1 LSTDFQRVKAKTGYW
16 RVPNTSDIWFVK
28 CLNPC
33 ACLGAPNPELV
44 GCHEQV
50 DPRVDYPETCNAEH
64 GYRPRSV
71 VCAGCSMNYTR
82 DYEEGT
88 CRPCAKGA
96 MNVVLLVVEF
106 CLFVMGLA
114 FVVWVTVI
122 KRQGTF
128 RTSDGAKKIFISFL
142 QLAAL
147 AAAMVSD
154 RWRFSTL
161 TFLSLTSVLFLSPHS
176 PFHGLPRTRIFFGFN
191 QSFRPW
197 GKRNFLICT
206 VPWRPSKSTYR
217 SPLWSTTKRW
227 RICACLYCW
236 SRPRSSLG
244 RPRVPVVHTPSPSAV
259 QCAREPS
266 FCSRI

>member
-1 LSTDFQRVKAKTGYW
+1 
-16 RVPNTSDIWFVK
+16 
-28 CLNPC
+28 
-33 ACLGAPNPELV
+33 
-44 GCHEQV
+44 
-50 DPRVDYPETCNAEH
+50 
-64 GYRPRSV
+64 
-71 VCAGCSMNYTR
+71 MNYTR

-161 TFLSLTSVLFLSPHS
+161 TFVSLTPVLFLSPHR
-176 PFHGLPRTRIFFGFN
+176 PFRGLPRTRIFFGFN

-197 GKRNFLICT
+197 GKRNFSICT

-227 RICACLYCW
+227 RIYACLYCW
-236 SRPRSSLG
+236 S
-244 RPRVPVVHTPSPSAV
+244 
-259 QCAREPS
+259 
-266 FCSRI
+266 